1 MAIGLCFGLSLII
14 RLAMEADR
22 HNTIMASLVG
32 ASRYTPMNT
41 PQKIRARADECL
53 IDVIKQIQ
61 EYDQC
66 SQTVH
71 VDLRFDGQGMDHEAS
86 LLVTQDLVKSG
97 FQWVEFVSPTGEYL
111 VVGPEGAVCTKL
123 RLTRVP
129 K

>member
-1 MAIGLCFGLSLII
+1 
-14 RLAMEADR
+14 MEADR
-22 HNTIMASLVG
+22 HNTIMASLAA

-41 PQKIRARADECL
+41 PQKIRARANECL
-53 IDVIKQIQ
+53 TDVIKQIH
-61 EYDQC
+61 EYEPC

-71 VDLRFDGQGMDHEAS
+71 VDLRFDGRGMDREAS

-97 FQWVEFVSPTGEYL
+97 FQWVECVNLMGDYF